1 MGSTAGHWRFAP
13 ATCSLKRSSSLNGS
27 KRINMACSSLPFLG
41 SGCWSGLF
49 GKECTP

>member
-27 KRINMACSSLPFLG
+27 KRINMACSFPFSVCYLPEGMYL
-41 SGCWSGLF
+41 
-49 GKECTP
+49 KAR